1 MSSKS
6 RKETLALSFLSPSF
20 HSLSP
25 SFSLPPPSLS
35 VFLSVSLS
43 HQSREVTRVV
53 PPGLVPGVLLY
64 MATST
69 QASQP
74 AGGGATFGDT
84 RLDTGLNRLQQQV
97 SPLSGCPVLS
107 FAVSVLVTRTKPL
120 RSRRRMGGRL
130 SQNLN
135 NGWALGR
142 NRVSGG
148 GCLPC
153 TCTWAPTLGPNQG
166 GGCLLD
172 SGHLPGIVPTH
183 VYECMFVVYNYV
195 YHFSS
200 SLSSGAEQYIVFDG
214 RA

>member
-1 MSSKS
+1 MHELQI
-6 RKETLALSFLSPSF
+6 KEETPHTLLSLSFIPLSYR
-20 HSLSP
+20 SP
-25 SFSLPPPSLS
+25 SFSLPAPSPLYFPFCVPLS
-35 VFLSVSLS
+35 P
-43 HQSREVTRVV
+43 SRRSFKPTRVV

-64 MATST
+64 IATSI

-107 FAVSVLVTRTKPL
+107 FAVSVLVAHTKLL
-120 RSRRRMGGRL
+120 RSRRSMGGRL

-135 NGWALGR
+135 NGWALSR

-153 TCTWAPTLGPNQG
+153 TYMYNVMSIYTNYAQNG
-166 GGCLLD
+166 GGWVL
-172 SGHLPGIVPTH
+172 TW
-183 VYECMFVVYNYV
+183 
-195 YHFSS
+195 
-200 SLSSGAEQYIVFDG
+200 
-214 RA
+214 